1 MERFFSEAL
10 NVSPETFSFFILP
23 VLIFLARI
31 CDVSISTL
39 RIIFVLNS
47 RKPVATILGFFE
59 SLIWLVAIGQIFQHI
74 NNPVTYIAYAGGFA
88 TGTLVGML
96 LEERLALG
104 RVVVRIMTQKPAAKL
119 VDYLQGH
126 NFRYSMVKAESE
138 EGIVDV
144 VFTVLKRDRLP
155 ELLAVIESY
164 NPKAFYTIEGVKKVS
179 EEDVVVN
186 TKLRQRWKQALKIR

>member
-10 NVSPETFSFFILP
+10 NVPPETFSFIILP
-23 VLIFLARI
+23 ILVFLARI

-47 RKPVATILGFFE
+47 RKGTATILGFFE

-104 RVVVRIMTQKPAAKL
+104 RVVVRIMTQKPATKL
-119 VDYLQGH
+119 VDYLQTH
-126 NFRYSMVKAESE
+126 NFRYSTVKAESE

-155 ELLAVIESY
+155 ELLAVIESF

-179 EEDVVVN
+179 QEDAVVSGR
-186 TKLRQRWKQALKIR
+186 LRQRWKQALKIR